1 MSFSARNGIAIF
13 VIAPIAAA
21 ALIAILLLIGVSPH
35 LVFLPGH
42 ELIAALKSLGLHAH
56 NRVGVLFTVFCWWAV
71 IVAIGWAVS
80 KLPPGSR

>member
-21 ALIAILLLIGVSPH
+21 ALIAILLLLCVSPH

-42 ELIAALKSLGLHAH
+42 ELIAGLKSLGLPVH
-56 NRVGVLFTVFCWWAV
+56 NRVGVLFTVFCWWVV
-71 IVAIGWAVS
+71 IVAIGWAV
-80 KLPPGSR
+80 KRIR